1 MNAIQF
7 LQWGSQNKKP
17 IDMRT
22 LYNELSA
29 NIMGNI
35 RYSAWV
41 YKGDGNE
48 EMVRSNIQTIEAILE
63 KGVTKEIELTFKV
76 LGEINRDYTSDFVF
90 KNCPYFYEYLEQTKW
105 LFEDKDVI
113 RYDKQNT
120 NNYPFTVETSVS
132 TSNTY
137 QTNDLITLKIIKR

>member
-48 EMVRSNIQTIEAILE
+48 ETVHSNIQTIEAILE
-63 KGVTKEIELTFKV
+63 KGVTKEIELTFKL
-76 LGEINRDYTSDFVF
+76 LGEINRDFTSDFLF
-90 KNCPYFYEYLEQTKW
+90 KNCPYFYEHVGQTKW
-105 LFEDKDVI
+105 LYEGKDVI

-120 NNYPFTVETSVS
+120 DKYPFTVETSVS

-137 QTNDLITLKIIKR
+137 QTNDLITLRIIKR

>member
-7 LQWGSQNKKP
+7 FQWGSQNKKP

-29 NIMGNI
+29 NIENI
-35 RYSAWV
+35 HFSAWA
-41 YKGDGNE
+41 YFGDGIE
-48 EMVRSNIQTIEAILE
+48 ETVRSNIQTIEAILE

-76 LGEINRDYTSDFVF
+76 LGEISKSHSSNFLF
-90 KNCPYFYEYLEQTKW
+90 KNCPYFYEHVGQTKW
-105 LFEDKDVI
+105 LYEGKDVI

-120 NNYPFTVETSVS
+120 DKYPFTLETVAETSKV
-132 TSNTY
+132 Y
-137 QTNDLITLKIIKR
+137 HTNDLITLRIIKR

>member
-1 MNAIQF
+1 
-7 LQWGSQNKKP
+7 
-17 IDMRT
+17 MRT

-48 EMVRSNIQTIEAILE
+48 ETVHSNIQTIEAILE
-63 KGVTKEIELTFKV
+63 KGVVKEIELTFKT
-76 LGEINRDYTSDFVF
+76 LGEISRSHSSDFLF
-90 KNCPYFYEYLEQTKW
+90 KNCPYFYEYVGQTIW
-105 LFEDKDVI
+105 LYEGKDVI

-120 NNYPFTVETSVS
+120 NEYPYTVLTATS
-132 TSNTY
+132 TSKVY
-137 QTNDLITLKIIKR
+137 QTNDLITLRIIKR

>member
-1 MNAIQF
+1 
-7 LQWGSQNKKP
+7 
-17 IDMRT
+17 MRT

-48 EMVRSNIQTIEAILE
+48 ETVRSNIQTIEAILE
-63 KGVTKEIELTFKV
+63 NGETKEIELTFKT
-76 LGEINRDYTSDFVF
+76 LGEINRDFTSDFLF
-90 KNCPYFYEYLEQTKW
+90 KNCPYFYEYVGQTKW
-105 LFEDKDVI
+105 LYEGRDVI

-120 NNYPFTVETSVS
+120 DKYPFTVETSVS

-137 QTNDLITLKIIKR
+137 QTNDLITLRIIKR

>member
-7 LQWGSQNKKP
+7 LQWGAQNKKP

-48 EMVRSNIQTIEAILE
+48 ETVHSNIQTIEAILE
-63 KGVTKEIELTFKV
+63 KGVTKEIELTFKL
-76 LGEINRDYTSDFVF
+76 LGEINRDFTSDFLF
-90 KNCPYFYEYLEQTKW
+90 KNCPYFYEHVGQTKW
-105 LFEDKDVI
+105 LYEGKDVI

-120 NNYPFTVETSVS
+120 DKYPFTVETSVS

-137 QTNDLITLKIIKR
+137 QTNDLITLRIIKR

>member
-1 MNAIQF
+1 
-7 LQWGSQNKKP
+7 
-17 IDMRT
+17 MRT

-48 EMVRSNIQTIEAILE
+48 ETVHSNIQTIEAILE
-63 KGVTKEIELTFKV
+63 KGVTKEIELTFKL
-76 LGEINRDYTSDFVF
+76 LGEINRDFTSDFIF
-90 KNCPYFYEYLEQTKW
+90 KNCPYFYEHVGQTKW
-105 LFEDKDVI
+105 LYEGRDVI

-120 NNYPFTVETSVS
+120 DKYPFTVETSVS

>member
-29 NIMGNI
+29 NMGNI

-48 EMVRSNIQTIEAILE
+48 ETVHSNIQTIEAILE
-63 KGVTKEIELTFKV
+63 NGVTKEIELTFKL
-76 LGEINRDYTSDFVF
+76 LGEINRDFTSDFLF
-90 KNCPYFYEYLEQTKW
+90 KNCPYFYEYIGQTKW
-105 LFEDKDVI
+105 LYEGKDVG
-113 RYDKQNT
+113 RYDKINT
-120 NNYPFTVETSVS
+120 KDYPFTVETTTS
-132 TSNTY
+132 TSKVY
-137 QTNDLITLKIIKR
+137 HTNDLITLKIIKR

>member
-7 LQWGSQNKKP
+7 LQWGAQNKKP

-48 EMVRSNIQTIEAILE
+48 ETVYSNIQTIEAILE
-63 KGVTKEIELTFKV
+63 KGVTKEIELTFKL
-76 LGEINRDYTSDFVF
+76 LGEINRDFTSDFLF
-90 KNCPYFYEYLEQTKW
+90 KNCPYFYEHVGQTKW
-105 LFEDKDVI
+105 LYEGKDVI

-120 NNYPFTVETSVS
+120 DKYPFTVETSVS

-137 QTNDLITLKIIKR
+137 QTNDLITLRIIKR

>member
-7 LQWGSQNKKP
+7 LQWGSPSKKP

-29 NIMGNI
+29 NIENI
-35 RYSAWV
+35 YFSAWA
-41 YKGDGNE
+41 YFGDGNE
-48 EMVRSNIQTIEAILE
+48 ETVRSNILTIEAILE
-63 KGVTKEIELTFKV
+63 NGETKEIELTFKT
-76 LGEINRDYTSDFVF
+76 LGEISKSHTSDFLF
-90 KNCPYFYEYLEQTKW
+90 KNCPYFYEYVGQTKW
-105 LFEDKDVI
+105 LYEGKDVI

-120 NNYPFTVETSVS
+120 DKYPFTLETTTETSKV
-132 TSNTY
+132 Y

>member
-17 IDMRT
+17 IDMRP

-48 EMVRSNIQTIEAILE
+48 ETVHSNIQTIEAILE
-63 KGVTKEIELTFKV
+63 KGVTKEIELTFKL
-76 LGEINRDYTSDFVF
+76 LGEINRDFTSDFIF
-90 KNCPYFYEYLEQTKW
+90 KNCPYFYEHVGQTKW
-105 LFEDKDVI
+105 LYEGRDVI

-120 NNYPFTVETSVS
+120 DKYPFTVETSVS

-137 QTNDLITLKIIKR
+137 QTNGLSTLKIIKR

>member
-1 MNAIQF
+1 
-7 LQWGSQNKKP
+7 
-17 IDMRT
+17 MRT

-48 EMVRSNIQTIEAILE
+48 ETVRSNIQTIEAILE
-63 KGVTKEIELTFKV
+63 KGVTKEIELTFKL
-76 LGEINRDYTSDFVF
+76 LGEINRDFTSDFLF
-90 KNCPYFYEYLEQTKW
+90 KNCPYFYEHVGQTKW
-105 LFEDKDVI
+105 LYEGKDVI

-120 NNYPFTVETSVS
+120 DKYPFTIETSVS

-137 QTNDLITLKIIKR
+137 QTNDLITLRIIKR

>member
-1 MNAIQF
+1 
-7 LQWGSQNKKP
+7 
-17 IDMRT
+17 MRT

-48 EMVRSNIQTIEAILE
+48 ETVYSNIQTIEAILE
-63 KGVTKEIELTFKV
+63 KGVTKEIELTFKL
-76 LGEINRDYTSDFVF
+76 LGEINRDFTSDFLF
-90 KNCPYFYEYLEQTKW
+90 KNCPYFYEHVGQTKW
-105 LFEDKDVI
+105 LYEGKDVI

-120 NNYPFTVETSVS
+120 DKYPFTVETSVS

-137 QTNDLITLKIIKR
+137 QTNDLITLRIIKR

>member
-7 LQWGSQNKKP
+7 LQWGVQNKKP

-48 EMVRSNIQTIEAILE
+48 ETVHSNIQTIEAILE
-63 KGVTKEIELTFKV
+63 KGVTKEIELTFKL
-76 LGEINRDYTSDFVF
+76 LGEINRDFTSDFLF
-90 KNCPYFYEYLEQTKW
+90 KNCPYFYEHIGQTKW
-105 LFEDKDVI
+105 LYEGKDVG
-113 RYDKQNT
+113 RYDKINT
-120 NNYPFTVETSVS
+120 KDYPFTVETTTS
-132 TSNTY
+132 TSKVY
-137 QTNDLITLKIIKR
+137 HTNDLITLKIIKR

>member
-48 EMVRSNIQTIEAILE
+48 ETVRSNIQTIEAILE
-63 KGVTKEIELTFKV
+63 KGVTKEIELTFKL
-76 LGEINRDYTSDFVF
+76 LGEINRDFTSDFLF
-90 KNCPYFYEYLEQTKW
+90 KNCPYFYEHVGQTKW
-105 LFEDKDVI
+105 LYEGKDVI

-120 NNYPFTVETSVS
+120 DKYPFTIETSVS

-137 QTNDLITLKIIKR
+137 QTNDLITLRIIKR